1 MMAALGESIAFQNI
15 VEGSVLAEPREH
27 QDFRALADAVLGT
40 APKPSSALTAAD
52 TTIKEIGFTAV
63 VAEDLP
69 NGSTAG
75 QARDLSG
82 RALAPLQ
89 KEKIIGIICQS

>member
-1 MMAALGESIAFQNI
+1 MMAPLGESIAFQNI
-15 VEGSVLAEPREH
+15 AEGSVLAEPREH
-27 QDFRALADAVLGT
+27 QDFRALADAVWRT
-40 APKPSSALTAAD
+40 ALKPSSTLTAAD
-52 TTIKEIGFTAV
+52 ITIKGIGFTAV

-75 QARDLSG
+75 QTRHLSG

-89 KEKIIGIICQS
+89 QEKIIRTICQS